1 MLEMQQTFGLPAGF
15 TWPQLLNA
23 LAQQVCLTEPVESTR
38 DCTFFDT
45 FDWRLYQKSWVL
57 YHTNGALCQR
67 KLYHS
72 RPARRL
78 PLDIAPCF
86 AADLPA
92 GPLKTLLAPVIE
104 ARALLPQ
111 AQVTIHAVTCRVLNS
126 DQKTVARLAI
136 EAISKAGSG
145 GDAPT
150 PVVQLIPVRGYAKAA
165 TQLAGFLAA
174 QGLTPLVNRDQFLA
188 ALAAVGNRPG
198 AYSAR
203 LDLQLAPAMPAAAAA
218 QAIHRR
224 LVQIIRANETG
235 IKQDLDPEFLHDF
248 RVAIRRAR
256 AALSQIAAVF
266 PAGVVEQFKQ
276 EFAAI
281 ARATNNLRDLD
292 VYLLSEPRYREMLPA
307 LLRDD
312 IAPLFAC
319 LRRKRAAALE
329 QTIDQLDSAAYAQTL
344 RNWETF
350 LIAPPLNAPDAPAAA
365 QPVLGL
371 ACRQI
376 YRRYR
381 RIIKLGRPS
390 LKSAQAE
397 QLHDLR
403 IECKKLRYLLEF
415 FAGLF
420 PPAEIGLLVKQLK
433 KLQDNLGDFNDLSV
447 QEQYLLH
454 LAAELPAAETGER
467 QTLLALGCLIGA
479 LDQKRARAQGEF
491 AQIFAAFAAKETRQQ
506 FKTLFAGQKNEAAA

>member
-1 MLEMQQTFGLPAGF
+1 MFEMQQTFDLLNGF

-23 LAQQVCLTEPVESTR
+23 LAQRVCLTEPVETTR
-38 DCTFFDT
+38 ACTFFDT
-45 FDWRLYQKSWVL
+45 FDWRLYQKSLVL
-57 YHTNGALCQR
+57 YHTNGALYGR

-72 RPARRL
+72 RPDHRL
-78 PLDIAPCF
+78 PLVAAPRF

-111 AQVTIHAVTCRVLNS
+111 AQATVCAVTCRVLNS
-126 DQKTVARLAI
+126 DQKTVARLAF
-136 EAISKAGSG
+136 ETVNALGSG
-145 GDAPT
+145 DALT
-150 PVVQLIPVRGYAKAA
+150 SVVQLLPVRGYAKAA

-174 QGLTPLVNRDQFLA
+174 QGLTPLANRDQLLA

-224 LVQIIRANETG
+224 LLQIIRANENG

-256 AALSQIAAVF
+256 AALSQIAVVF

-281 ARATNNLRDLD
+281 AQATNTLRDLD
-292 VYLLSEPRYREMLPA
+292 VYLLSEPRYREMLPP

-319 LRRKRAAALE
+319 LRRKRVVALE
-329 QTIDQLDSAAYAQTL
+329 QTIDQLDSEAYAQTL

-350 LIAPPLNAPDAPAAA
+350 LIAPPLNAPDAPAAT

-371 ACRQI
+371 ARRQI
-376 YRRYR
+376 HRRYR
-381 RIIKLGRPS
+381 RIIKLGRLS
-390 LKSAQAE
+390 LNSAQAA

-415 FAGLF
+415 FASLF

-433 KLQDNLGDFNDLSV
+433 KLQDNLGDFNDLYV

-479 LDQKRARAQGEF
+479 LDQKRARVQSEF
-491 AQIFAAFAAKETRQQ
+491 ARIFAAFAAKETRQQ
-506 FKTLFAGQKNEAAA
+506 FKTLFAGQKNETAA